1 MSLSVR
7 EIIKEACTR
16 INLVPRKQA
25 VPGDILE
32 NGYKLLKGVA
42 DKYNKDNLLSWTQN
56 SLMLPNVS
64 LIHVYDQTDIL
75 KGDHNLYFDN
85 SLELNEYESE
95 LTQEDVENDTWA
107 ILKDHPNVYYT
118 VMPVATHAGTIYTWV
133 GHPANEPYPQRYQE
147 MLRYQSMYHVQ
158 IRDVDKIN
166 SIYVVSPSNE
176 EYREITK
183 LDFVNHT
190 DYDRFGNNTK
200 TFTYTQKSQGEWL
213 IEIKPVVAR
222 QSKPYRLKFNYN
234 EGIKFDLDSEL
245 YIPDNYIEL
254 LIVATAHKLALMYP
268 RLDEA
273 QMNRLQTEV
282 SVLVDNV
289 KTPNAVDRM
298 ILREDYWRCPRRM
311 TQQELLS
318 GDWLY

>member
-64 LIHVYDQTDIL
+64 LIHVYDQTDVL
-75 KGDHNLYFDN
+75 KGEHNLYFDN
-85 SLELNEYESE
+85 ATELNEYEPQ

-107 ILKDHPNVYYT
+107 ILKDHPNVLYR
-118 VMPVATHAGTIYTWV
+118 VMPVGTPEGTVYTWYGIAV
-133 GHPANEPYPQRYQE
+133 KEPFPQRYQE
-147 MLRYQSMYHVQ
+147 MIRYQSMYHVQ

-166 SIYVVSPSNE
+166 SIYVVSPTNE

-298 ILREDYWRCPRRM
+298 ILREDYWRGPRRM

>member
-32 NGYKLLKGVA
+32 NGYKLLKGVV

-56 SLMLPNVS
+56 SLILPNVP
-64 LIHVYDQTDIL
+64 LIHVYDTTDAL
-75 KGDHNLYFDN
+75 KGEYNYYFN
-85 SLELNEYESE
+85 TVEEMSNYQFE
-95 LTQEDVENDTWA
+95 TEDIDKVWC
-107 ILKDHPNVYYT
+107 IVKDVPNTYYT
-118 VMPVATHAGTIYTWV
+118 VQVDTS
-133 GHPANEPYPQRYQE
+133 HPITFVTVPHQVTEPYSQRYQE
-147 MLRYQSMYHVQ
+147 MIRYQAMYHVQ
-158 IRDVDKIN
+158 IRDVAKIN
-166 SIYVVSPSNE
+166 SIYLISPSNE
-176 EYREITK
+176 EYREITN

-190 DYDRFGNNTK
+190 DFDKFGPNTK
-200 TFTYTQKSQGEWL
+200 TFTYTHKSQGEWF
-213 IEIKPVVAR
+213 IEIKPVVSR
-222 QSKPYRLKFNYN
+222 QSQQYRLKFNYN
-234 EGIKFDLDSEL
+234 EGFTFDLDSEL

-282 SVLVDNV
+282 YVLIDNI

-298 ILREDYWRCPRRM
+298 IIREDYWRRQRRM
-311 TQQELLS
+311 TQQELMNGS
-318 GDWLY
+318 WLY

>member
-25 VPGDILE
+25 VPGDITE
-32 NGYKLLKGVA
+32 NAFKLLKGVA

-56 SLMLPNVS
+56 SLILPNVP
-64 LIHVYDQTDIL
+64 LIHVYDETDAL
-75 KGDHNLYFDN
+75 KGQYNLYFDN
-85 SLELNEYESE
+85 EDEMGAYD
-95 LTQEDVENDTWA
+95 LTEEDIENHTWA
-107 ILKDHPNVYYT
+107 LVKDHPEQLFIAIAVHPGPDET
-118 VMPVATHAGTIYTWV
+118 VYTWASRTV
-133 GHPANEPYPQRYQE
+133 SEPYPQRYQE
-147 MLRYQSMYHVQ
+147 MKRYESMYHVK

-166 SIYVVSPSNE
+166 SIYVITPTNE

-190 DYDRFGNNTK
+190 DYDRYGNNTK

-213 IEIKPVVAR
+213 IEIKPLVSR
-222 QSKPYRLKFNYN
+222 QPQPYRLKFNYN
-234 EGIKFDLDSEL
+234 EGIKFDLDSDL

-254 LIVATAHKLALMYP
+254 LIVALAHKLAIMYP

-289 KTPNAVDRM
+289 KTPNSVDRM
-298 ILREDYWRCPRRM
+298 IIREDYWRGPRRM
-311 TQQELLS
+311 TQQDLMS

>member
-7 EIIKEACTR
+7 DIIKEACTR

-32 NGYKLLKGVA
+32 NGFKLLKGVV

-56 SLMLPNVS
+56 SLILPNVS

-75 KGDHNLYFDN
+75 KGQYNLYFN
-85 SLELNEYESE
+85 NIEELNNFETNLS
-95 LTQEDVENDTWA
+95 QEDYDNDVWA
-107 ILKDHPNVYYT
+107 IVKDHPNVYYT
-118 VMPVATHAGTIYTWV
+118 VMPVQTHSGIIYTWA
-133 GHPANEPYPQRYQE
+133 GNTATEPYSQRYQE

-158 IRDVDKIN
+158 IRDVAKIN
-166 SIYVVSPSNE
+166 SIYVISPSNE

-190 DYDRFGNNTK
+190 DFDRFGPNTK
-200 TFTYTQKSQGEWL
+200 TFTYTHKSQGEWL
-213 IEIKPVVAR
+213 IEIKPLVSR
-222 QSKPYRLKFNYN
+222 QSQAYRLKFNYN
-234 EGIKFDLDSEL
+234 EGFSFDLDSEL
-245 YIPDNYIEL
+245 FIPDNYIEL

-268 RLDEA
+268 RLDES

-282 SVLVDNV
+282 SVLIDNV

-298 ILREDYWRCPRRM
+298 IVREDYWRHQHRL
-311 TQQELLS
+311 TQQELMNGS
-318 GDWLY
+318 WLY